1 MLQTIVMTKKDSFRD
16 KLQIRTGIVLFQVAF
31 LIFTLVFLYKNLSIY
46 ILILGVFVYSLGEV
60 IAIPGLDIT
69 IDKIAPDDRKNL
81 YFGFA
86 ELRGIGFVLGPV
98 IMGMLLQ
105 RFDAIILNL
114 TNIFLLFHST
124 TY

>member
-1 MLQTIVMTKKDSFRD
+1 M
-16 KLQIRTGIVLFQVAF
+16 
-31 LIFTLVFLYKNLSIY
+31 
-46 ILILGVFVYSLGEV
+46 
-60 IAIPGLDIT
+60 DIT

-114 TNIFLLFHST
+114 TNIFLLLSKIWDMDGVFSVQKYT
-124 TY
+124 KE